1 MACELTPKGDGV
13 MRYFRYMFADN
24 FLGLDNHNSGY
35 LVNRRPVIAKFTQPK
50 KTQRARAASARMGYR
65 FVKKLK
71 ELGL

>member
-1 MACELTPKGDGV
+1 

-24 FLGLDNHNSGY
+24 FLGLDRHDSGY
-35 LVNRRPVIAKFTQPK
+35 LVNRKPVVTKFTQPK
-50 KTQRARAASARMGYR
+50 KTQRARASSTRMGYR